1 MEYQLID
8 EAEVT
13 EPVTLLEQKAFSR
26 IDADY
31 SADDNDIQLMI
42 TAARQRLELYLNV
55 GFVKREVK
63 VLFNGSS
70 VKLPLYPNGDI
81 SSVTDGTDPIPA
93 DKYHVGGIGLK
104 TIVTGG
110 AFDWHGD
117 WFYTRCGEVEFTPIG
132 RQDNTIYNV
141 TYDAGYEIL
150 PQALKMA
157 MMAECDYMIK
167 LLGQPILEQ
176 ISPNAMSLSQQY
188 SQNLVL

>member
-8 EAEVT
+8 NEIVT

-42 TAARQRLELYLNV
+42 TSARQRLELYLNV

-81 SSVTDGTDPIPA
+81 LSITDGTDPIPA

-104 TIVTGG
+104 TIIMGG
-110 AFDWHGD
+110 AFDWHGN
-117 WFYTRCGEVEFTPIG
+117 WFYTRCGFVEFTPDVIHNHTTY
-132 RQDNTIYNV
+132 DV
-141 TYDAGYEIL
+141 TYDTGHEIL

-157 MMAECDYMIK
+157 LMSQVDFDIK
-167 LLGQPILEQ
+167 NLGMPLYGPL
-176 ISPNAMSLSQQY
+176 SDSVLAMTFQY
-188 SQNLVL
+188 SQNLIL

>member
-31 SADDNDIQLMI
+31 SADDSDIELMI

-117 WFYTRCGEVEFTPIG
+117 WFYTRCGVVEFSPIG

-141 TYDAGYEIL
+141 TYDAGHETL

-157 MMAECDYMIK
+157 LMSQVDYDIK
-167 LLGQPILEQ
+167 NLGMPLYG
-176 ISPNAMSLSQQY
+176 SLSDSVLTMTQQY